1 MIAPGSSRYSSNGMV
16 HNHYL
21 EEARK
26 KTQESGRN
34 SKSSVMPYVNSK
46 STANSSKPKRMIHN
60 QKSRNWPASK
70 SSCVTTKIVPIAE
83 HFRNSRNFSDS
94 KHFVCSTCQN
104 CVFNANHDA
113 CVTKFLDEV
122 NSRAKVPPSHKTIQR
137 YKLVEQIRIAKKPE
151 RQIPTG
157 HGLSIKKSSTMHE
170 KTTTPRSCLRWKQ
183 TGRILKTD
191 GLRWVPTEK
200 IFTSS
205 TTKVDSE
212 PQMVQMKISLT
223 NMNANKLLISELEIH
238 NHNNKPSS
246 SKLVPKVV
254 PPAYKTATSQ
264 HELELLCS
272 HIYEEYFTAGN
283 QSVSKSSAL
292 SDNSLKQDTQPTLIV
307 QPTIEPINPPTNVN
321 VEDKI

>member
-1 MIAPGSSRYSSNGMV
+1 MIAPGSSRYSSNDMV
-16 HNHYL
+16 YNHYL

-26 KTQESGRN
+26 KTQKSSRN
-34 SKSSVMPYVNSK
+34 SKSSAMPFANSK

-60 QKSRNWPASK
+60 QKSSNWHASK

-83 HFRNSRNFSDS
+83 HFRNSRNFSDT
-94 KHFVCSTCQN
+94 KYFICSTCQK

-122 NSRAKVPPSHKTIQR
+122 NSRAKVPSHKIIQR

-157 HGLSIKKSSTMHE
+157 HGFSIKKSSTMHE
-170 KTTTPRSCLRWKQ
+170 KTTSPRSYLRWKQ

-191 GLRWVPTEK
+191 GLRWVPTGK

-212 PQMVQMKISLT
+212 PT
-223 NMNANKLLISELEIH
+223 NGSNEDITNQYECEQTLDVSAGTLNLSACTYF
-238 NHNNKPSS
+238 N
-246 SKLVPKVV
+246 PKKEGLGV
-254 PPAYKTATSQ
+254 
-264 HELELLCS
+264 
-272 HIYEEYFTAGN
+272 
-283 QSVSKSSAL
+283 
-292 SDNSLKQDTQPTLIV
+292 
-307 QPTIEPINPPTNVN
+307 
-321 VEDKI
+321 